1 MCYRSPNDSTEH
13 YQLTICPWNAIDM
26 LHNPNVKPDDESV
39 LAPYWKGEATD
50 LPWSKLEEYGYQLFL
65 DGEVFL
71 PTGREDLVSILEF
84 LAQPHWLYAEDGA
97 TIAIAAEVEDRRDEH
112 KRCFAGTPEGR
123 ELLDCIYPD
132 WHRIFMD

>member
-1 MCYRSPNDSTEH
+1 MCYRSPNDSSEF

-26 LHNPNVKPDDESV
+26 LHNPNMKPDTQSV
-39 LAPYWKGEATD
+39 LQPYYRGSSED

-71 PTGREDLVSILEF
+71 TDDLPDLHRVFAALQEEAWMYSEEDNVRIVSTESEVGEGF
-84 LAQPHWLYAEDGA
+84 VRYSA
-97 TIAIAAEVEDRRDEH
+97 TE
-112 KRCFAGTPEGR
+112 EGR
-123 ELLDCIYPD
+123 DLLDCMYRD